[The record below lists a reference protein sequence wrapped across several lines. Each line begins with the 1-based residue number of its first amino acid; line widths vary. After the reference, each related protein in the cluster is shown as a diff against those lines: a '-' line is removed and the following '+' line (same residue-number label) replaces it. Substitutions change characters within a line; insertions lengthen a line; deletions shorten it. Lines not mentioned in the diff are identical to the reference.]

1 MSKKFEGKVAIITGG
16 GKGGGI
22 GYGIST
28 AYAKE
33 GCNLVITGR
42 SVAKMEEAKQELESL
57 YGIKV
62 LVCKADGASEEQV
75 KAVIEAAAAEFGRID
90 VLINNAMASASG
102 VMLVDH
108 TKEDFDLAIMSGTY
122 ATFFYMKHAFPYLKE
137 SQGSVINFC
146 SGAGM
151 SGQPGQVSYAAAKE
165 GIRGMTRVAA
175 TEWGRYNINCNV
187 VGPLVMT
194 DKLKEWK
201 EEFPDVYKKTIGG
214 IPLKRMG
221 DPEMDI
227 GRLCVFLGSEDAS
240 FITGETIMIQGG
252 AGMRP

>member
-1 MSKKFEGKVAIITGG
+1 MKKFEGKVAIITGG

-28 AYAKE
+28 AFAKE
-33 GCNLVITGR
+33 GCNLTITGR
-42 SVAKMEEAKQELESL
+42 NMAKMEAAKEELERL
-57 YGIKV
+57 YGIEV
-62 LVCKADGASEEQV
+62 LVCKADGGVESDV
-75 KAVIEAAAAEFGRID
+75 VAVIEQTVAKFGRID
-90 VLINNAMASASG
+90 TLINNAMASASG

-108 TKEDFDLAIMSGTY
+108 TKEDFDTAIFSGIY

-146 SGAGM
+146 SGAGL
-151 SGQPGQVSYAAAKE
+151 SGKVAQSSYAAAKE
-165 GIRGMTRVAA
+165 GIRGMTRVSAA
-175 TEWGRYNINCNV
+175 EWGPFNINCNC

-201 EEFPDVYKKTIGG
+201 EEYPDVYKKTIGG
-214 IPLKRMG
+214 IPLGRMG
-221 DPEMDI
+221 DPELDI
-227 GRLCVFLGSEDAS
+227 GRLCVFLASEDAS

-252 AGMRP
+252 VGMRP